1 MTTQPG
7 ARTTCLALTSS
18 DDEVA
23 RRVCAEFLEMPGMR
37 LSLPQ
42 AARLFALPPA
52 RCGRILEALVCSHD
66 LWTDGITFA
75 LAGGVHAGL

>member
-1 MTTQPG
+1 MTTQP
-7 ARTTCLALTSS
+7 AERTTCLALTNS

-42 AARLFALPPA
+42 AARLFALQPA
-52 RCGRILEALVCSHD
+52 RCGRILEALVTSRE
-66 LWTDGITFA
+66 LWTDGATFG
-75 LAGGVHAGL
+75 LAGGIRDGL